1 MSVTPAGRVVVVGA
15 SAAGLAAAETLRGE
29 GHTGTITLIG
39 DEPAAP
45 YDRPPLSKE
54 ILSGTW
60 SPDRLPLRAP
70 ADLGVLDLDARY
82 PLADAA
88 AAHHHA
94 EQRGRIGRVVMVP

>member
-1 MSVTPAGRVVVVGA
+1 M
-15 SAAGLAAAETLRGE
+15 
-29 GHTGTITLIG
+29 
-39 DEPAAP
+39 
-45 YDRPPLSKE
+45 KE
-54 ILSGTW
+54 IFSGTW

-82 PLADAA
+82 PLAGAA